1 MQSFILI
8 SPSPDT
14 LSNIHAND
22 VSEQFSCEGYMADGS
37 EYRCWD
43 ELIPDA
49 LGLIFRNLSLQ
60 ETLTVVPRVCKSWSR
75 AVSGPYCWQE
85 IDIEEWSKRRQP
97 HHLDRM
103 LRLLITRSC
112 GSLRKLSVTGI
123 PNDAIFSF
131 LVEHAGSLQ
140 TLRMPRSEISDSI
153 VEQIAGRLSMITFLD
168 VSYCNKIGAR
178 ALEAIGKRCKL
189 LLVLCRNMELS
200 SSADQL
206 PLDDEAHAIAT
217 TMPKLKHLEIAYH
230 LLISTES
237 VLKILSSCPELEFMN
252 LTGCWDVKL
261 DGNFLKEKFPKVRI
275 LGPHLL
281 EYYDMND
288 WGDYCS
294 EYSDASEYFAWE
306 IFSGDMGDYDDDD
319 SFDEMWDDEERLEE
333 LELRFYE
340 GIEDA
345 GLYGWPPSP

>member
-1 MQSFILI
+1 
-8 SPSPDT
+8 
-14 LSNIHAND
+14 
-22 VSEQFSCEGYMADGS
+22 
-37 EYRCWD
+37 
-43 ELIPDA
+43 
-49 LGLIFRNLSLQ
+49 
-60 ETLTVVPRVCKSWSR
+60 
-75 AVSGPYCWQE
+75 
-85 IDIEEWSKRRQP
+85 
-97 HHLDRM
+97 
-103 LRLLITRSC
+103 
-112 GSLRKLSVTGI
+112 
-123 PNDAIFSF
+123 
-131 LVEHAGSLQ
+131 
-140 TLRMPRSEISDSI
+140 MPRSEISDSI